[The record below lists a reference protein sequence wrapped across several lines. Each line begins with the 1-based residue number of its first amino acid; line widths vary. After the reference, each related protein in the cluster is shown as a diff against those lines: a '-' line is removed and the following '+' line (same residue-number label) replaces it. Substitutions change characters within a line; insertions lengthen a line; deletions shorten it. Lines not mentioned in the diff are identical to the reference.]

1 MQEPRVD
8 DGVWIIQRENSD
20 PPQFLSTHD
29 VWATIA
35 TAATFDTE
43 QAAQAVIEAGRCPDG
58 SKGLVSHYFEFKISG
73 GVTGSLA

>member
-8 DGVWIIQRENSD
+8 DGVWIIQLEKSD
-20 PPQFLSTHD
+20 PPQFLSTRD

-43 QAAQAVIEAGRCPDG
+43 RAAKAVIDAGRCPGG
-58 SKGLVSHYFEFKISG
+58 SKGIVSHYFEFKIG
-73 GVTGSLA
+73 GGATGSVA